1 MALAVLATPAC
12 PPTRHVRCS
21 RNSSAAPHSHSR
33 IPGRLASALSSP
45 RISNAVV
52 PLIHQQPP
60 HVTSTGAS
68 ARDIPSAPRQQSTA
82 IISSRHSD
90 AAVVARSVCTP
101 PLPREKSSEP
111 LKSSLK
117 VRRAHSRDSLSVI
130 TDPVNSGS
138 SKGTP
143 ATPVHKGVRFHSQ
156 LEHVKLFLA
165 KQKPLAV
172 SRDGNP
178 TDTSGTESEF
188 PPFIYHDPD
197 DDLKERPLVM
207 HRVDVP
213 TAPPLPEDTR
223 DVVVENID
231 LVGTVVEG
239 TVRVRNIAFEKRIAV
254 RFTLDKWQTTSEVTA
269 RYKESLHNGTFDR
282 FMFSIKLAD
291 VLSRAEDKTLYLSVR
306 YSAPGREIWDNN
318 SGRNYQVRFVSE
330 KALKGNREAR
340 AAVVESREESSQ
352 ADDVADLRRKLEELV
367 ELGCPPKTVSDILA
381 QESRRRC
388 ESPSPARSPPLRE
401 ATPSFRSAAFP
412 AGRYDFA
419 ASSRTPWC
427 PPAVTVQ
434 QTLSPAWTHTPLHA
448 RTRRRGCSFKLCA
461 SPVAAVSPT
470 TATRTAEVSSFFPSS
485 DSDDPITL
493 VPSLPSCGRHC
504 SGSRNH
510 TRGGT
515 IVLSDAPGV
524 KRTPPTSPLAG
535 PVPSTL
541 LFPPLPASTPVLH
554 ACSDSSTPSSMSSS
568 WSRSHSTSPSLSPA
582 EPVSPTRL
590 MSPVPDT
597 DKESDS
603 PIHHLDYYKFVNR
616 YGSIPIFSL
625 IGDALWDAD
634 LLSYSYCFYTG
645 SGPGEVPRQADCI
658 PRSLSASSVEAALS
672 IPYPSDSPFAT
683 HRAQRQVHETASDDE
698 LQRTRRKGSATLI
711 AH

>member
-1 MALAVLATPAC
+1 MALAVLVTPAC
-12 PPTRHVRCS
+12 PRHGHVHCS

-52 PLIHQQPP
+52 PLIHQLPP
-60 HVTSTGAS
+60 NVTSTGAS
-68 ARDIPSAPRQQSTA
+68 SRDIPSAPRQQSAA

-90 AAVVARSVCTP
+90 AAVVAPSVCTP
-101 PLPREKSSEP
+101 PLPREKSSKP
-111 LKSSLK
+111 LKSSLR
-117 VRRAHSRDSLSVI
+117 VRRAHSRGPTSVI

-178 TDTSGTESEF
+178 TDTSGTDSEF
-188 PPFIYHDPD
+188 PPFIYHGPD
-197 DDLKERPLVM
+197 DLEERPLVM
-207 HRVDVP
+207 HRIDVP

-223 DVVVENID
+223 DVAIENID
-231 LVGTVVEG
+231 FVGTVVEG
-239 TVRVRNIAFEKRIAV
+239 TVRVRNIAFEKRVAV

-291 VLSRAEDKTLYLSVR
+291 VLSRTEEKTLYLSVR

-318 SGRNYQVRFVSE
+318 NGRNYQVRFERE

-340 AAVVESREESSQ
+340 ATVVQSREESSR

-367 ELGCPPKTVSDILA
+367 ELGCPSKTVSDILA

-388 ESPSPARSPPLRE
+388 ESPSPARNHPLRE
-401 ATPSFRSAAFP
+401 ATPSFRSEAFP

-434 QTLSPAWTHTPLHA
+434 QTLSPARTHTPLHA
-448 RTRRRGCSFKLCA
+448 RARRRGRPFKLCL
-461 SPVAAVSPT
+461 SPVAAVSAT
-470 TATRTAEVSSFFPSS
+470 TATQPAEVSSFFPSS

-493 VPSLPSCGRHC
+493 VPSLPRCGRPC

-535 PVPSTL
+535 PAPSTL
-541 LFPPLPASTPVLH
+541 LFPPLPASTPVLPQPQPH
-554 ACSDSSTPSSMSSS
+554 ACSDSSTPSSASSP
-568 WSRSHSTSPSLSPA
+568 WPRSPSTSPSLSPA
-582 EPVSPTRL
+582 EPASPTRL
-590 MSPVPDT
+590 MPPVPDT

-603 PIHHLDYYKFVNR
+603 PIHHLDYYNFVNR
-616 YGSIPIFSL
+616 YGGISIFS
-625 IGDALWDAD
+625 
-634 LLSYSYCFYTG
+634 Y
-645 SGPGEVPRQADCI
+645 
-658 PRSLSASSVEAALS
+658 
-672 IPYPSDSPFAT
+672 
-683 HRAQRQVHETASDDE
+683 
-698 LQRTRRKGSATLI
+698 
-711 AH
+711 

>member
-1 MALAVLATPAC
+1 MALAILVTPAC
-12 PPTRHVRCS
+12 PPTRHGHVRCS

-33 IPGRLASALSSP
+33 IPGRLASAPSYP

-52 PLIHQQPP
+52 PLIHQLPP
-60 HVTSTGAS
+60 DVTSSGAS
-68 ARDIPSAPRQQSTA
+68 SRDVPSAPRQQSTA
-82 IISSRHSD
+82 IISSLHSD
-90 AAVVARSVCTP
+90 VAVVARSVCTP
-101 PLPREKSSEP
+101 PLPREKSSKP

-117 VRRAHSRDSLSVI
+117 VRRAHSRGALSVI
-130 TDPVNSGS
+130 TDLVNSVS

-172 SRDGNP
+172 SRDRNL
-178 TDTSGTESEF
+178 TDTSGTDSEF
-188 PPFIYHDPD
+188 PPFIYHGRD
-197 DDLKERPLVM
+197 DDFKERPLVM
-207 HRVDVP
+207 HRIDVP

-223 DVVVENID
+223 DVAVENID
-231 LVGTVVEG
+231 LIGTVVEG

-291 VLSRAEDKTLYLSVR
+291 VLSRAEEKTLYLSVR

-318 SGRNYQVRFVSE
+318 SGRNYQVRFVRE
-330 KALKGNREAR
+330 KALKGNGEAR
-340 AAVVESREESSQ
+340 AAVVQSREESSQ

-367 ELGCPPKTVSDILA
+367 ELGCPSKTVSDILA

-388 ESPSPARSPPLRE
+388 ESPSPALNPPPRE
-401 ATPSFRSAAFP
+401 ATPSFKSEAFP

-419 ASSRTPWC
+419 TSSRTPWC

-434 QTLSPAWTHTPLHA
+434 QPGTLSPAWTHIPLHA
-448 RTRRRGCSFKLCA
+448 QTRRRGRSFELCA

-493 VPSLPSCGRHC
+493 VPSLPSCSRPC

-515 IVLSDAPGV
+515 LVLSDAPGV

-535 PVPSTL
+535 PASTL
-541 LFPPLPASTPVLH
+541 PLPPLAASTPVLPQPQPH
-554 ACSDSSTPSSMSSS
+554 ACSDSSTPSSTSSS
-568 WSRSHSTSPSLSPA
+568 WSRSPNTSPSLSPA
-582 EPVSPTRL
+582 EPVTPTRL
-590 MSPVPDT
+590 MPPVPDT

-603 PIHHLDYYKFVNR
+603 PIRHLDYYNFVNR
-616 YGSIPIFSL
+616 YGGIPIFS
-625 IGDALWDAD
+625 
-634 LLSYSYCFYTG
+634 Y
-645 SGPGEVPRQADCI
+645 
-658 PRSLSASSVEAALS
+658 
-672 IPYPSDSPFAT
+672 
-683 HRAQRQVHETASDDE
+683 
-698 LQRTRRKGSATLI
+698 
-711 AH
+711 